1 MTPRLSGHFPLFGL
15 AFFVLRYRLGS
26 GFYDSG
32 TSREKKSAQIFSLET
47 TWNLPLSLELRSLK
61 KITTAQGGFDGTIHH
76 GFKKTDKNK
85 GNFS

>member
-15 AFFVLRYRLGS
+15 VFFVLRYRLGS

-32 TSREKKSAQIFSLET
+32 TNREKKRANLLLWNHLESSFKFGAQIAE
-47 TWNLPLSLELRSLK
+47 
-61 KITTAQGGFDGTIHH
+61 KITTASGDFDGTNRH